1 MFVYITN
8 ASQHLSMLFSIYQ
21 CFSAFINAFQH
32 LSMLFS
38 IFNAFQHLSMLFSIY
53 QRFSAFSKS
62 VLRTAQTGHR
72 NRHVL
77 PSQTSARQP
86 CAGIW
91 SWQIVRCW
99 LGWYHI
105 EEGTGWGFVRK
116 CFQAGMQPCWSYLG
130 NPAVIWPS
138 RNCETCEAKVLAV
151 GIFEHGAREDLQAAL
166 IGPPWSSRA
175 TDLDLGAWARLWL
188 KFWKDWKLA
197 GSGPLGWLL
206 SCSKISCRLF
216 RQVRLDGQLIDWQSR
231 INCLKEFPTWKKHN
245 FKLCNMLNCWT
256 MHACKQFLS
265 QSPSQPHFESQE
277 RTIGPEA
284 SGILSRKQRKQ
295 LKSLLSAEK
304 LSTQLRSC
312 QICTGLTSFTQF
324 NEWSQPSVSG
334 FKACG
339 LIPILIFGS

>member
-1 MFVYITN
+1 MLLSICQCFSAFIN
-8 ASQHLSMLFSIYQ
+8 DFQHLSMLFSIYQ
-21 CFSAFINAFQH
+21 CFSAFI
-32 LSMLFS
+32 
-38 IFNAFQHLSMLFSIY
+38 NAFQHLSMLFSIY

-86 CAGIW
+86 CAVIW

-245 FKLCNMLNCWT
+245 FKLCNMLN
-256 MHACKQFLS
+256 HACLQTISFTV
-265 QSPSQPHFESQE
+265 SQPASFCKPREDNWSWGFRDPESQTTE
-277 RTIGPEA
+277 T
-284 SGILSRKQRKQ
+284 
-295 LKSLLSAEK
+295 AEK
-304 LSTQLRSC
+304 L
-312 QICTGLTSFTQF
+312 
-324 NEWSQPSVSG
+324 
-334 FKACG
+334 A
-339 LIPILIFGS
+339 